1 MPNESPTKVQQM
13 EREIDALR
21 LLFKRRPIISMVIV
35 LWLIGPVFYA
45 VYEFVQRR
53 SIQKENATLKQE
65 LSETKRDRDAKGAQ
79 LAPFLATAELRFP
92 DAPPDK
98 RLELL
103 LNRLEDAIIQ
113 VEDAARRMG
122 SKMILSEDIRVSM
135 INRLKHQPSL
145 KVDITAALGNS
156 QPYELAEQLKTV
168 FLEAGWPISK
178 GSVSQAIFSRPQLGC
193 KFVFSEKPSP
203 ALQEIFLDALD
214 SLGEKKVL
222 YLNPQQEQGTL
233 KVIIGSR

>member
-145 KVDITAALGNS
+145 KVDITAAL
-156 QPYELAEQLKTV
+156 E
-168 FLEAGWPISK
+168 
-178 GSVSQAIFSRPQLGC
+178 SV
-193 KFVFSEKPSP
+193 
-203 ALQEIFLDALD
+203 
-214 SLGEKKVL
+214 
-222 YLNPQQEQGTL
+222 
-233 KVIIGSR
+233 